1 MAHYT
6 NSSKSIIKLQALIR
20 GYLVRKK
27 FSQLKWDYNE
37 IVKCFEGNCVK
48 VRWKNDS
55 KLCSPIVDRECSV
68 TRQGVNVLTDDV
80 RQKSSCEKIDLSL
93 GNELKDTTCANDIV
107 SSVNCS
113 SKTMPNV
120 ESTNKLSTSTPTESP
135 INNWPSKDYLTS
147 NLDQGLN
154 EGLQSTCNSTGK
166 TTNTVPLESSSTKTI
181 NHQTTAQENA
191 DQVKTDEKRRTDIV
205 NIENCN
211 GPNKDQILYPSDKMS
226 LVKLRE
232 DLTMELLWI
241 EQAIESRINYLAM
254 KENMDKQLNN

>member
-1 MAHYT
+1 
-6 NSSKSIIKLQALIR
+6 
-20 GYLVRKK
+20 VRKK

-37 IVKCFEGNCVK
+37 IVKCFEGNCAK
-48 VRWKNDS
+48 VRWKNNS

-68 TRQGVNVLTDDV
+68 TKQGVNVLTDDV
-80 RQKSSCEKIDLSL
+80 RQKKSCEKIDLSL

-113 SKTMPNV
+113 RKTMPNV

-135 INNWPSKDYLTS
+135 INTWPSKDCL

-154 EGLQSTCNSTGK
+154 EGLESTYNSIGK

-191 DQVKTDEKRRTDIV
+191 DQVKTDGKRQTDTV
-205 NIENCN
+205 DVENCN
-211 GPNKDQILYPSDKMS
+211 GPNKGSETLYPPSH
-226 LVKLRE
+226 
-232 DLTMELLWI
+232 WI
-241 EQAIESRINYLAM
+241 TFLYHPPPL
-254 KENMDKQLNN
+254 K